1 LHTRPASVLILRRA
15 LGHQSVERVCRPD
28 SDWRARVHTHNMRYN
43 HAVQSCVLTSPS
55 PLRWPS
61 ERGSGARSSGD
72 GSGAVRKRSSRA
84 TRAWGHRRSR
94 WRCVCCDLSRAEPT
108 VGPRNGSNRSERVQK
123 GVAGEGHLASISG
136 FALAVRSDTS
146 TEVSPLQG
154 RGWAQRKQIRVLFRR
169 HSYVAPVSPNPASMA
184 ALDASSGYPD
194 PTRSRTAQSPTSYL
208 HMVTG
213 RRVCS

>member
-1 LHTRPASVLILRRA
+1 VLILLLA

-123 GVAGEGHLASISG
+123 GVAGDGHLASISG

-154 RGWAQRKQIRVLFRR
+154 RAAVSKLMDSYRGQGFAGDGWRVGVRLDALRCL
-169 HSYVAPVSPNPASMA
+169 PASVMRGE
-184 ALDASSGYPD
+184 LLRGGG
-194 PTRSRTAQSPTSYL
+194 SPVGFVNFTPQLLLISQGGN
-208 HMVTG
+208 T
-213 RRVCS
+213 

>member
-1 LHTRPASVLILRRA
+1 MHTRPASVLILRRA

-108 VGPRNGSNRSERVQK
+108 VGPRNGSNRSERVQR
-123 GVAGEGHLASISG
+123 GVAGVGHLASNGSRGSRATGGVWGCGWMPSG
-136 FALAVRSDTS
+136 VWVCLPASVMRGEFLR
-146 TEVSPLQG
+146 G
-154 RGWAQRKQIRVLFRR
+154 RGR
-169 HSYVAPVSPNPASMA
+169 PE
-184 ALDASSGYPD
+184 
-194 PTRSRTAQSPTSYL
+194 
-208 HMVTG
+208 
-213 RRVCS
+213 